1 MSTLFSAL
9 HSMAGAIDAFEN
21 ALNVSQNNIA
31 NAQTPGYAEQ
41 TATFQALP
49 ADTVGGQSS
58 GVTSGPTISS
68 RDVYA
73 ESAVQQAQTSLGN
86 WTQQLSTLQDLQS
99 SFDITG
105 TSGIPGAL
113 NTLFSAFSSW
123 AASPTDSTAQQT
135 VINAAQGVAQAFQQQ
150 AAAVSSAAQSADTDL
165 GNLVDQVNTLAGKIQ
180 QDNVQIG
187 TDGGAKDSAVQADL
201 YNNLEQLSQIVPIT
215 TVQEGDGTM
224 TVLLAGQT
232 PLVIGQTQYQ
242 ISSNFAV
249 PQNPPPTYPSAAPSA
264 QVLDSNGND
273 ITSEITSG
281 QIGGLLQAVN
291 GTLAQ
296 IQGSG
301 SQQGSLNQL
310 AQTVADTINSI
321 LTSGNISDANPT
333 TGAPAVPGVPLFS
346 YDATN
351 PAGVAASLT
360 LSSGMAPGQL
370 AAIAPGPPEV
380 DNGIPLALANLA
392 TPQTAA
398 DEINGMSYTEFY
410 GNIAGQLGTA
420 ISTAQS
426 NQTSSQN
433 ALTQAQTLR
442 QQDSGVDLNQEAI
455 KVLQFQQSYDAAS
468 KMVTALDQM
477 MQDFLDA
484 IQLIT

>member
-1 MSTLFSAL
+1 MSTLFAAL
-9 HSMAGAIDAFEN
+9 NSMAGAIDAFEN

-31 NAQTPGYAEQ
+31 NAQTPGYVEQ
-41 TATFQALP
+41 TATFDPLP
-49 ADTVGGQSS
+49 SDSTGSIGG
-58 GVTSGPTISS
+58 VESGPTVSS

-73 ESAVQQAQTSLGN
+73 ESAVQQAETTLGN
-86 WTQQLSTLQDLQS
+86 WSQQVNTLQDLQS
-99 SFDITG
+99 TFDITG
-105 TSGIPGAL
+105 TTGIPGAL

-123 AASPTDSTAQQT
+123 AASPNDSEAQQT
-135 VINAAQGVAQAFQQQ
+135 VLSAAQGVAQAFQQQ
-150 AAAVSSAAQSADTDL
+150 AAAVSSTAQTADTDL
-165 GNLVDQVNTLAGKIQ
+165 GNLVTQVNTLAGKIE
-180 QDNVQIG
+180 QDNVAIG
-187 TDGGAKDSAVQADL
+187 TDGGAKDPSVQADL

-215 TVQEGDGTM
+215 TVQESDGTT

-242 ISSNFAV
+242 ISANVAV
-249 PQNPPPTYPSAAPSA
+249 PQNPAPTYPSAPPSA

-333 TGAPAVPGVPLFS
+333 TGTPAVPGVPLFS
-346 YDATN
+346 YSATN
-351 PAGVAASLT
+351 PAGVAASLSV
-360 LSSGMAPGQL
+360 SSGITAGQL
-370 AAIAPGPPEV
+370 AAIDPGPPEV
-380 DNGIPLALANLA
+380 DNGIPLALAALA

-398 DEINGMSYTEFY
+398 DEINGLSYTEFY
-410 GNIAGQLGTA
+410 GNIAAGLGTA

-426 NQTSSQN
+426 NQTTSQDN
-433 ALTQAQTLR
+433 LTQAQNLR
-442 QQDSGVDLNQEAI
+442 QQDSGVNLNEEAI
-455 KVLQFQQSYDAAS
+455 KILQFQQSYDAAS
-468 KMVTALDQM
+468 KMVTVLDQTT
-477 MQDFLDA
+477 QDFLDA
-484 IQLIT
+484 IQLVT